1 MNYYNYIFSNILL
14 LIVWFKTDAFV
25 EYSKL
30 FRLSKLFKV
39 DIFEKE
45 KSQDFEL
52 TYHSYLRRFHNNFFV
67 RLITCPI
74 CLTIWLCM
82 PVLFYNSNLELYS
95 FTVLIDLII
104 YYLLSKL
111 IDSQ

>member
-1 MNYYNYIFSNILL
+1 MIIFSNVLL

-39 DIFEKE
+39 DLFEKE

-74 CLTIWLCM
+74 CLTIWLCI
-82 PVLFYNSNLELYS
+82 PVLFYNFNIELYS
-95 FTVLIDLII
+95 LMVLIDLII

-111 IDSQ
+111 INIQ